1 MGSRPVASLNNS
13 GRFLLP
19 DHRGFTL
26 LEMLLAIVIFSL
38 VIGVIFTSF
47 RLGSSSWEK
56 GERDIE
62 RYQKIRAINELIYRE
77 VRSCFPYVLTPGE
90 LDTHVKFYAFFGKTD
105 SLKFVSAASVQKINR
120 GLSFIEFWVKEG
132 TGLMVGEVLALGP
145 ELAEVSLR
153 DEDRALLIDP
163 DVKNIQFRYF
173 DKKSKDEKGEWE
185 QTWDPRNKTGRDLRM
200 PQAVQVSLE
209 FDMGN
214 NRVFN
219 QEFIVPIGTDLY
231 STLYNYGT

>member
-1 MGSRPVASLNNS
+1 MERRPVAFVNS
-13 GRFLLP
+13 ACQFSP
-19 DHRGFTL
+19 TFSRGFTL
-26 LEMLLAIVIFSL
+26 LEMLLAIAIFSL

-62 RYQKIRAINELIYRE
+62 RYQKIRAVNELIYRE
-77 VRSCFPYVLTPGE
+77 VRSCFPYILTPGE
-90 LDTHVKFYAFFGKTD
+90 LDTHVKFYAFFGKAD
-105 SLKFVSAASVQKINR
+105 SLKFVSTASVQKINR

-132 TGLMVGEVLALGP
+132 TGLMVGEALAIGP

-153 DEDRALLIDP
+153 DEDRALIIDP
-163 DVKNIQFRYF
+163 DVRKIQFRFF
-173 DKKSKDEKGEWE
+173 DRKNQEEKGEWE
-185 QTWDPRNKTGRDLRM
+185 QTWDPRNKTGQDLRL

-214 NRVFN
+214 GRFFN

-231 STLYNYGT
+231 STLYNFGV

>member
-13 GRFLLP
+13 SRFLLP

-77 VRSCFPYVLTPGE
+77 VRSCFPYILTPGE

-145 ELAEVSLR
+145 ELADVSLR

-173 DKKSKDEKGEWE
+173 DKTSKDEKGEWE

-200 PQAVQVSLE
+200 PEAVQVSLE

-214 NRVFN
+214 GRVFN

>member
-1 MGSRPVASLNNS
+1 MEGRPVAFVNGTRQFYLT
-13 GRFLLP
+13 GP
-19 DHRGFTL
+19 RGFTL
-26 LEMLLAIVIFSL
+26 LEMLLAIAIFSL

-62 RYQKIRAINELIYRE
+62 CYQKIRAVNELMFRE
-77 VRSCFPYVLTPGE
+77 IRSCFPYLLTPGE
-90 LDTHVKFYAFFGKTD
+90 LDTHVKFYAFFGKED

-132 TGLMVGEVLALGP
+132 TGLMVGEALAIGP
-145 ELAEVSLR
+145 ELAELSLR
-153 DEDRALLIDP
+153 DEDQALVIDP
-163 DVKNIQFRYF
+163 AVKKIHFRYF
-173 DKKSKDEKGEWE
+173 DRKSQDEKGEWE
-185 QTWDPRNKTGRDLRM
+185 QTWDPRNKTGRDMRL
-200 PQAVQVSLE
+200 PEAVQVSLE

-214 NRVFN
+214 GRIFN

-231 STLYNYGT
+231 STLYNFGA

>member
-77 VRSCFPYVLTPGE
+77 VRSCFPYILTPGE